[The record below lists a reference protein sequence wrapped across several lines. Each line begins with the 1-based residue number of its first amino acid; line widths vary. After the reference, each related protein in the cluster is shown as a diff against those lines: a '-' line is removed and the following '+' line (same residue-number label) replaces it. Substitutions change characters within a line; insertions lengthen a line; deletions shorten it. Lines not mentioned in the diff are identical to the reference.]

1 MVESR
6 LSRMSAALL
15 NMIKEKLTKSSLKVT
30 IQERRQKEGKAGRQP
45 GRQEGGRED
54 WRVVVRQPGS
64 EDGRR
69 DGDSQTGRLARKGRR
84 VGSEKKGEQQVG
96 G

>member
-30 IQERRQKEGKAGRQP
+30 IQERRQKEGNTGRQAGRKAGRQA
-45 GRQEGGRED
+45 GSREGGGRE
-54 WRVVVRQPGS
+54 GGLES
-64 EDGRR
+64 GNKA
-69 DGDSQTGRLARKGRR
+69 AR
-84 VGSEKKGEQQVG
+84 
-96 G
+96 